1 MLNSQ
6 PTNIIKTKDRFDKS
20 LGDNMYNTLKFKKKE
35 EKKEYVFIS
44 ISIPIPIPI
53 SISLLNYKEYFSL
66 LFLIC
71 IFSFFL

>member
-35 EKKEYVFIS
+35 EKKNMFS
-44 ISIPIPIPI
+44 SQ
-53 SISLLNYKEYFSL
+53 SQSQSQSQSLSL
-66 LFLIC
+66 SLKLKN
-71 IFSFFL
+71 IFHFFF